1 MLLGPPGPQI
11 PAEVRRR
18 PLEPG
23 SIRTGRRCE
32 HPGNRPHAWEET
44 SMAASSRGALGRRLG
59 VLVALNDRG
68 QLVGVYE
75 HNESAP

>member
-1 MLLGPPGPQI
+1 
-11 PAEVRRR
+11 
-18 PLEPG
+18 
-23 SIRTGRRCE
+23 
-32 HPGNRPHAWEET
+32 
-44 SMAASSRGALGRRLG
+44 MAASSRGALGRRLG